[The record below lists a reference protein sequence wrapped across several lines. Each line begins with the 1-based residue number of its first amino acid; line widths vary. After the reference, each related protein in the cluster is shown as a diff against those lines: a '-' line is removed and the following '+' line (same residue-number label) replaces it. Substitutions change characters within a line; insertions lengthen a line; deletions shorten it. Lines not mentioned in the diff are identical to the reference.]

1 MSRQVLDGKLIT
13 VNHTAAADCKI
24 ASALTTTVNVIAAAS
39 TADSRAWSA
48 GGLYKIAHVASFNL
62 PPRLTVVS

>member
-13 VNHTAAADCKI
+13 VSHTAAADSKI

-48 GGLYKIAHVASFNL
+48 GGLY
-62 PPRLTVVS
+62 